1 MLKKE
6 EWKKKLTKEQYH
18 VLREKG
24 TELAFTGKLL
34 FNKEKGIYN
43 CVACGNE
50 LFSSD
55 AKFES
60 GTGWPSFFRPISKD
74 AIEKK
79 IDTSNGMIRTE
90 IVCKKCKSHLG
101 HVFDDGPKPT
111 GLRYC
116 LNSICLDFKKNE
128 RNKK

>member
-1 MLKKE
+1 MKE
-6 EWKKKLTKEQYH
+6 KEFKKKLTKEQYS

-24 TELAFTGKLL
+24 TEFAFTGKLL
-34 FNKEKGIYN
+34 YNKEKGIYN
-43 CVACGNE
+43 CIACGNE

-60 GTGWPSFFRPISKD
+60 ETGWPSFFRPINKD

-79 IDTSNGMIRTE
+79 IDTNNGMIRTE
-90 IVCKKCKSHLG
+90 IICKKCKSHLG
-101 HVFDDGPKPT
+101 HVFDNGPKPT

-116 LNSICLDFKKNE
+116 LNSICLDFKK
-128 RNKK
+128 KK